1 MKFVNLT
8 PHALNVH
15 CGEEDVRVIAPSGEV
30 ARVSV
35 TDTPRD
41 AVGGIPT
48 VASTVGD
55 VTGLPAPVAGVV
67 LIVSGMVAA
76 HAPREDVVSPGAL
89 VRDADGRPCGCL
101 GLRRSL

>member
-1 MKFVNLT
+1 MNFLNLT
-8 PHALNVH
+8 PHVLNVH
-15 CGEEDVRVIAPSGEV
+15 CGEGNVRVIAPSGAV

-48 VASTVGD
+48 VASAVGD
-55 VTGLPAPVAGVV
+55 VTGLPAPVTGVV